1 MRLVK
6 NDVTLIFNSTLE
18 GSQLVFWCDESPNE
32 TMTASCLSDG
42 RWSIDINNY
51 SCTTLSKP
59 CMHMCTY
66 MLTFLGLCYQILFTE
81 LTNASREFIINLVIA
96 MVSSIILFTTIFFVF
111 GCVFGQLWQKRNN
124 QQRHLLHFLR
134 MPRVNKLN
142 MLHQQLA
149 TLSSLLS
156 KTWR

>member
-81 LTNASREFIINLVIA
+81 LTNTSREFIINLVIA
-96 MVSSIILFTTIFFVF
+96 MILQSSCL
-111 GCVFGQLWQKRNN
+111 Q
-124 QQRHLLHFLR
+124 
-134 MPRVNKLN
+134 
-142 MLHQQLA
+142 
-149 TLSSLLS
+149 LSSLYLDVFLVNYGRS
-156 KTWR
+156 VTINKDICYIF

>member
-51 SCTTLSKP
+51 SCTILSKP

-81 LTNASREFIINLVIA
+81 LTNTSREFIINLVIA
-96 MVSSIILFTTIFFVF
+96 MILQSSCL
-111 GCVFGQLWQKRNN
+111 Q
-124 QQRHLLHFLR
+124 
-134 MPRVNKLN
+134 
-142 MLHQQLA
+142 
-149 TLSSLLS
+149 LSSLYLDVFLVNYGRS
-156 KTWR
+156 VTINKDICYIF